1 MEQVPSTHE
10 KAAPKQMMLDVTK
23 NSELLK
29 FLIEQLKGKSRT
41 TVKALLAHRQ
51 VSVDSHTI
59 TQFDYPVLSGQT
71 VTITMGKIPEEIK
84 YKGLRILFEDPY
96 LIVIEKEAGMLSIA
110 TAKEKL
116 LTTYSILSGHVK
128 RENPNNRIFVV
139 HRLDRD
145 TSGIMMFA
153 KSEEVQSKMQR
164 AWHDTVIER
173 TYVAVVEG
181 VVEND
186 EGTIRSF
193 LKENKVLIMYSTKVP
208 GEGDE
213 AITHYKVLRRGDAIT
228 LVEVKLETG
237 RKNQIRVHMKELG
250 HPVVGD
256 KKYGAKTNLIG
267 RTCLHARVLAFTH
280 PVNGTEVRYETPVPG
295 RFMSVFARHAK
306 IENEGDER

>member
-1 MEQVPSTHE
+1 MEKKPLVLE
-10 KAAPKQMMLDVTK
+10 KVTPKQVFLDVK
-23 NSELLK
+23 ANSQLLK

-51 VSVDSHTI
+51 VAVENHII
-59 TQFDYPVLSGQT
+59 TQFDYPVMVGQK
-71 VTITMGKIPEEIK
+71 VTITMGKMPEEIK
-84 YKGLRILFEDPY
+84 YRGLRILYEDPY
-96 LIVIEKEAGMLSIA
+96 LIVIEKDAGMLSIA

-128 RENPNNRIFVV
+128 REDPNNRIFVV

-153 KSEEVQSKMQR
+153 KSEEIQSIMQR
-164 AWHDTVIER
+164 AWQEAVIER

-181 VVEND
+181 VVEKD

-193 LKENKVLIMYSTKVP
+193 LKENKALVMYSTKVP

-213 AITHYKVLRRGDAIT
+213 AITHYKVLKRHPELT

-237 RKNQIRVHMKELG
+237 RKNQIRVHMKDLG

-256 KKYGAKTNLIG
+256 KKYGSKLNLIG
-267 RTCLHARVLAFTH
+267 RTCLHARVLAFIH

-295 RFMSVFARHAK
+295 PFVSVFAQHK
-306 IENEGDER
+306 KVD

>member
-1 MEQVPSTHE
+1 MQKPSLPE
-10 KAAPKQMMLDVTK
+10 KGSTKQIQLKAKENT
-23 NSELLK
+23 ELLK
-29 FLIEQLKGKSRT
+29 FLIDQLEGKSRT

-51 VSVDSHTI
+51 VFVDHHTI
-59 TQFDYPVLSGQT
+59 TQFDYPVLAGQK
-71 VTITMGKIPEEIK
+71 VTITFGKIPEEIK

-96 LIVIEKEAGMLSIA
+96 IIVIEKEAGMLSIA

-153 KSEEVQSKMQR
+153 KSEEVQSVMQR
-164 AWHDTVIER
+164 AWQDAVIER

-186 EGTIRSF
+186 EGTVRSF
-193 LKENKVLIMYSTKVP
+193 LKENKALIMYSTKVP

-228 LVEVKLETG
+228 LLDVKLETG
-237 RKNQIRVHMKELG
+237 RKNQIRVHMKDLG

-267 RTCLHARVLAFTH
+267 RMCLHARVLAFAH
-280 PVNGTEVRYETPVPG
+280 PVNGIEVRYETPVPG
-295 RFMSVFARHAK
+295 RFMSVFARHRK
-306 IENEGDER
+306 V

>member
-1 MEQVPSTHE
+1 MEQKPSNPE
-10 KAAPKQMMLDVTK
+10 KSTPKQIQIDVK
-23 NSELLK
+23 ENSELLK
-29 FLIEQLKGKSRT
+29 FLIDQLKGKSRT

-51 VSVDSHTI
+51 VAVGNHTI
-59 TQFDYPVLSGQT
+59 TQFDYPVLKGQQ
-71 VTITMGKIPEEIK
+71 VTITFGKIPEEIR

-96 LIVIEKEAGMLSIA
+96 IIVIEKEAGMLSIA

-128 RENPNNRIFVV
+128 RADPNNRIFVV

-153 KSEEVQSKMQR
+153 KSEDVQSIMQR
-164 AWHDTVIER
+164 AWHEAVIER

-193 LKENKVLIMYSTKVP
+193 LKENKALIMYSTKVP

-267 RTCLHARVLAFTH
+267 RTCLHARVLAFIH
-280 PVNGTEVRYETPVPG
+280 PITGSEVRYETPVPG
-295 RFMSVFARHAK
+295 RFMSVFARHD
-306 IENEGDER
+306 NSQTNQD